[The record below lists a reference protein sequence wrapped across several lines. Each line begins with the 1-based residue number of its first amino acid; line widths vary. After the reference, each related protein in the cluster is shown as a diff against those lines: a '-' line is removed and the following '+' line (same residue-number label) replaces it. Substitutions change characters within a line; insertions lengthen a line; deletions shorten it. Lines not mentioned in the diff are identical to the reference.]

1 MALIRTIAVGFDG
14 SSDSETALR
23 WAVDLAKQLRA
34 DLAVVHA
41 IGLLEHASDPA
52 YVIELEQNVRVLI
65 RERGIEPQRLHWH
78 AVDGDPCS
86 TLIRAASAPIQ
97 ADLIVVG
104 SRGQGVHTGLLL
116 GSTSHELA
124 EHSVIPLVIVPPASG
139 RFEALA
145 RDRSALLANLEPT
158 G

>member
-14 SSDSETALR
+14 SPDSETALN
-23 WAVDLAKQLRA
+23 WAVDLAKQARA

-52 YVIELEQNVRVLI
+52 HVVELEQMARTVA
-65 RERGIEPQRLHWH
+65 RERGIESERLHWH

-86 TLIRAASAPIQ
+86 TLIRTAGAPIL
-97 ADLIVVG
+97 ADLVVVG
-104 SRGQGVHTGLLL
+104 SRGQSSHAGLLL
-116 GSTSHELA
+116 GSTGLELA
-124 EHSVIPLVIVPPASG
+124 EHLVIPLVIVP
-139 RFEALA
+139 
-145 RDRSALLANLEPT
+145 T